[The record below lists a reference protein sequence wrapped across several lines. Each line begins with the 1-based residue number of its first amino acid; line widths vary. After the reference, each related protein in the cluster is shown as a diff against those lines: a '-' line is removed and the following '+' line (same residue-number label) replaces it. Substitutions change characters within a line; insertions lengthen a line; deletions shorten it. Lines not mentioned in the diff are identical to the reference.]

1 MIGEKGRYTIMIENI
16 IECRQLTKT
25 YHKQQAL
32 NHLDLK
38 IKKGEIFGLIG
49 QNGAGKSTMMKLIAG
64 LIHPT
69 EGEFKLFG
77 KYPKEDPFLYRRIG
91 TLIEQPGIYDNM
103 TAMQNMHIKAL
114 AMGYNNRND
123 LLGILNICGLD
134 PMNKKKAGAFSLGM
148 KQRLGLAL
156 AMIGNPELLIL
167 DEPVNGLDPQ
177 GITDIRNTLVRIN
190 HERGVTIILS
200 SHMLEELSK
209 IATSY
214 GIIKDGVLLQHVTRE
229 ELDNSCKD
237 YCQLHIDD
245 TKKASVILESYCH
258 VKDFKVVNHETIQ
271 IFDKV
276 DTSFINETLV
286 NNNIRIYEIMM
297 HKQNLEAY
305 FFDITGGAEHV
316 E

>member
-1 MIGEKGRYTIMIENI
+1 MRENV

-38 IKKGEIFGLIG
+38 IAKGEIFGLIG

-77 KYPKEDPFLYRRIG
+77 KYPNEDPFIYRRIG
-91 TLIEQPGIYDNM
+91 TLIEQPGIYGNM
-103 TAMQNMHIKAL
+103 TALQNMHIKAL
-114 AMGYNNRND
+114 AMGYNNKDD
-123 LLGILNICGLD
+123 LIILLNICGLD
-134 PMNKKKAGAFSLGM
+134 PTNKKKAGAFSLGM

-177 GITDIRNTLVRIN
+177 GITDIRNALLRIN
-190 HERGVTIILS
+190 QERGITIILS

-214 GIIKDGVLLQHVTRE
+214 GIIKDGVLLQQITRE

-237 YCQLHIDD
+237 YCQLIIDD
-245 TKKASVILESYCH
+245 AKKASVILEGDCH

-271 IFDKV
+271 IFDKI
-276 DTSFINETLV
+276 DTSFINEILV
-286 NNNIRIYEIMM
+286 KKNIRIYEIMM

-305 FFDITGGAEHV
+305 FLDATGGVQHV